1 MILKKILYFILFP
14 NNILQFIFGITS
26 GYYLEKNNVQ
36 IGIILLSL
44 QFIFGGISLLL
55 FGIINIYFIINF
67 KNIIEKSKIL
77 ENNVKTNVG
86 AGIFNGIVWISQGLW
101 IVINLKSYQKNI
113 LTFII
118 SVIYNYLSLIIFN
131 TCFIY
136 MVLFKILII

>member
-86 AGIFNGIVWISQGLW
+86 AGIFNGIVWIHKDYGL
-101 IVINLKSYQKNI
+101 
-113 LTFII
+113 
-118 SVIYNYLSLIIFN
+118 
-131 TCFIY
+131 
-136 MVLFKILII
+136 